1 MKKVIVF
8 TTDSTIS
15 LKSVPMLVGALPPL
29 KGDDLLA
36 LLPRDEVEII
46 FEEVSNVPSSHMTP
60 AAVLDLAQR
69 VDSALLLPDIN
80 GVVVL
85 HGTDTLEET
94 AYMLDLT
101 TNSLKPVVV
110 TGAMRHTTSLGYD
123 GLLNLASAIR
133 VAAAPEA
140 RDLGVLVVLNDE
152 IHGASAV
159 QQLHSQGMGAFQ
171 SPDGGPLGRLTGKQ
185 VAIRQRPLR
194 RQYIPCSR
202 LEERVDLIHLTQ
214 GADVRLLRHSIEDGV
229 AGVVLETFGS
239 GRVPPWWLPTI
250 AEAARRR
257 TVIAVT
263 TRCGAGGLGDE
274 YGYLGAYHDL
284 KRANLL
290 FVPDLSG
297 VKARIKLMVALG
309 AARNVYELRGWFG
322 GEAPSR

>member
-8 TTDSTIS
+8 TIDSTIS
-15 LKSVPMLVGALPPL
+15 LKRSPMLVGALPAL
-29 KGDDLLA
+29 KGDDFLA
-36 LLPRDEVEII
+36 LLPRDEVELV
-46 FEEVSNVPSSHMTP
+46 FEEVSSIPSSHMTP
-60 AAVLDLAQR
+60 AAALDLSQR

-94 AYMLDLT
+94 AYLLDLT
-101 TNSLKPVVV
+101 INSVKPVVM
-110 TGAMRHTTSLGYD
+110 TGALRHPTSPGYD
-123 GLLNLASAIR
+123 GVMNLSNAIR
-133 VAAAPEA
+133 VAASAEA

-152 IHGASAV
+152 IHAASAV
-159 QQLHSQGMGAFQ
+159 QQMHSQSLGAFQ
-171 SPDGGPLGRLTGKQ
+171 SPDGGLLGRVVERQ
-185 VAIRQRPLR
+185 VLIRQRPVR

-202 LEERVDLIHLTQ
+202 LEERVDLLHLSQ
-214 GADVRLLRHSIEDGV
+214 GADVRLLRHSIEDSA
-229 AGVVLETFGS
+229 AGIVLETFGS
-239 GRVPPWWLPTI
+239 GRIPPWWLPTV

-257 TVIAVT
+257 TVIAIT
-263 TRCGAGGLGDE
+263 TRCGVGGLGDE

-322 GEAPSR
+322 GEALNR